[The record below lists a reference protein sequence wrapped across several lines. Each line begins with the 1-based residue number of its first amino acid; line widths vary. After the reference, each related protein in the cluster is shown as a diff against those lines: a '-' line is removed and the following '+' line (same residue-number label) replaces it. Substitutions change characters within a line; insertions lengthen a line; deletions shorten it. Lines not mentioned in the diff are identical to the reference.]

1 MPAGVSA
8 WTPLA
13 NITLAN
19 STTTSVT
26 FGSIS
31 SAYKDLVIVYEGTS
45 LSQYANR
52 YFMNNDTGFTNYH
65 YVAGYGSGS
74 SVFASGATNSGYSIS
89 IDINSTTTRN
99 IVTVEIFDY
108 AQTDKHKTIIGRAS
122 NSGAGVAM
130 QATRWLS
137 TAAVSSVVITNAA
150 AWSSGTTFSLYG
162 ISA

>member
-8 WTPLA
+8 WTGLA

-26 FGSIS
+26 FSSIS
-31 SAYKDLVIVYEGTS
+31 SAYKDLVIVYDGTTQS
-45 LSQYANR
+45 TYGNR
-52 YFMNNDTGFTNYH
+52 YFLNNDQSNANYFL
-65 YVAGYGSGS
+65 VSGWGSGS
-74 SVFASGATNSGYSIS
+74 SVFATNVQSPVIGY
-89 IDINSTTTRN
+89 DVNSTTTRN

-122 NSGAGVAM
+122 NSGAGAAM
-130 QATRWLS
+130 QVTRWAS
-137 TAAVSSVVITNAA
+137 TSAVTSVVISNAA
-150 AWSSGTTFSLYG
+150 IWNSGTTISLYG

>member
-45 LSQYANR
+45 QSQYGNR
-52 YFMNNDTGFTNYH
+52 YFLNNDQSNANYFL
-65 YVAGYGSGS
+65 VSGWGSGS
-74 SVFASGATNSGYSIS
+74 SVFATNVQSPAIGY
-89 IDINSTTTRN
+89 DINSTTTRN

-130 QATRWLS
+130 QVTRWAN
-137 TAAVSSVVITNAA
+137 TAAVTSVVVSNAA
-150 AWSSGTTFSLYG
+150 IWNSGTTLSLYG